1 MVRYLNNHSNPD
13 GGFGLHIEG
22 PSTMFG
28 TVFSYVSLR
37 LLGVSPDDATAA
49 AARAWVSAPVR
60 ALMSCRCGLERAQAE
75 IRICVRLHV
84 G

>member
-49 AARAWVSAPVR
+49 AARAWVSAPGQGIDVR
-60 ALMSCRCGLERAQAE
+60 SLW
-75 IRICVRLHV
+75 V
-84 G
+84 GKSPG